1 MEKKKPFKETTVGKI
16 LIGAAS
22 LVNPTLGEVLDGVL
36 TPQEALSE
44 ISKSNISTE
53 DKIKL
58 QTLMIEAQQTEEQE
72 LTKRHHADAMSDS
85 WMSKNVR
92 PLVLVYCIVLF
103 SIFGVLD
110 SLTSIPFHINDNWIG
125 TFKQVMTSVVA
136 FYFGGRTVEK
146 FKSMK

>member
-1 MEKKKPFKETTVGKI
+1 MSKKKFKETTVGKI
-16 LIGAAS
+16 LLGAAS
-22 LVNPTLGEVLDGVL
+22 LVNPTLGGVL
-36 TPQEALSE
+36 EGVLSPADALKE
-44 ISKSNISTE
+44 IKNSGISTE
-53 DKIKL
+53 DKLKL
-58 QTLMIEAQQTEEQE
+58 QTLLIEAQETEEQE
-72 LTKRHHADAMSDS
+72 LTKRHQADAMSDS

-110 SLTSIPFHINDNWIG
+110 SFDNVPFHINDNWIG